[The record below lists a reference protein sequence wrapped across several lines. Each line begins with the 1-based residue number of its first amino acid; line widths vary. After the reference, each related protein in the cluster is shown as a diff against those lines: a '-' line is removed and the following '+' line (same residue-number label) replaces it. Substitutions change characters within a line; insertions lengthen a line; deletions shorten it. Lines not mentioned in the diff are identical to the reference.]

1 MSKTNKFKYLFFAP
15 AGTKILDLFDS
26 EHPYLESRKSNI
38 AYMSGGMGV
47 SLFPSDP
54 DQ

>member
-1 MSKTNKFKYLFFAP
+1 MGGFSR
-15 AGTKILDLFDS
+15 KILTVWQSL
-26 EHPYLESRKSNI
+26 LTKSAKWQRQTCI